1 MNIREILH
9 EAGIIARKEIQGYL
23 TTPVGYIVITVF
35 LIVTGWFFFSTFFLY
50 GQAELRGFFELL
62 PLILAFVVPAVTMR
76 LFAEEKHSGSF
87 ETLMTL
93 PISLE
98 GVILGKILAGTGF
111 ALIMVAPTLLYAA
124 SAIIV
129 GSPDAGPI
137 VGGYF
142 GTALLALAFS
152 SIGVFASSL
161 TKNQIVAFMIGLA
174 MCLFVSLIDKFL
186 FFVPGAVVG
195 FFEYL
200 GADYHFGNIS
210 RGIIDSRDI
219 LYFLSVAALAFIATS
234 KKLEDRS

>member
-1 MNIREILH
+1 MKFRETLN
-9 EAGIIARKEIQGYL
+9 EAKIIARKEILSYL
-23 TTPVGYIVITVF
+23 TTPIGYIVITVF

-62 PLILAFVVPAVTMR
+62 PLVLAFVVPAITMR
-76 LFAEEKHSGSF
+76 LFAEEKHSGAY

-93 PISLE
+93 PISME

-111 ALIMVAPTLLYAA
+111 VLVMCAPTLLYAV
-124 SAIIV
+124 SAAMV
-129 GSPDAGPI
+129 GSLDIGPI
-137 VGGYF
+137 MGGYL

-152 SIGVFASSL
+152 AIGVFASSI

-174 MCLFVSLIDKFL
+174 MCLFISLIDKFL
-186 FFVPGAVVG
+186 FFVPSSIVG
-195 FFEYL
+195 LFEYL

-219 LYFLSVAALAFIATS
+219 LYFLSLAVLAFIGTS
-234 KKLEDRS
+234 KMLEDRS